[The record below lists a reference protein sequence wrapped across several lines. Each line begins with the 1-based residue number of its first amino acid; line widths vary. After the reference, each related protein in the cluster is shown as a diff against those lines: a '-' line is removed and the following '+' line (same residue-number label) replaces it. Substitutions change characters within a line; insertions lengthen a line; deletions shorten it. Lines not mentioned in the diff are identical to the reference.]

1 MENMGMDRTLKARF
15 WLMAMMIAGGAML
28 RLIPHPYNFAPVTA
42 LALFGG
48 AHFDRK
54 WWAFAVPLAAMMLS
68 DFLLEL
74 LFGAGFHSQ
83 MPIVYLSFAA
93 IVCLGFVVRGR
104 RRALPVVTASLSAS
118 LLFFLA
124 TNFGVWAFDGLY
136 PQTPAGLLACYAAA
150 LPFFGAT
157 IAGDLFYTVVLF
169 GAFALAER
177 RFPVLALPNPA

>member
-1 MENMGMDRTLKARF
+1 MEKMLMDRTLKARF
-15 WLMAMMIAGGAML
+15 WLMATMIAGVALL
-28 RLIPHPYNFAPVTA
+28 RLVPHPYNFAPVTA

-48 AHFDRK
+48 AHLDRK
-54 WWAFAVPLAAMMLS
+54 AWAFVLPLVAMLLS
-68 DFLLEL
+68 DLLLEL
-74 LFGAGFHSQ
+74 LLGAGFHAQ

-93 IVCLGFVVRGR
+93 IVCLGFGVRGR
-104 RRALPVVTASLSAS
+104 RRALPIVSASLSAS
-118 LLFFLA
+118 LLFFLT

-157 IAGDLFYTVVLF
+157 IAGDLFYTAALF